1 MNLQKSVITRGRNS
15 HHDVR
20 SNKGRDPDSG
30 GKAEVTFLNSISR
43 VQNQKLV
50 KFFMIQGTG
59 FIPPARLC
67 HAGPTTHATHAPTL
81 TQYVS
86 DTRRRLH
93 ADAAVTLKQRN
104 IFFRSHNTTP
114 TLTMHEHSHSYKH
127 TYTNHIPMSIFENW
141 AGKFSRLAKSP
152 QAPRCR
158 RERRL
163 PLNTQ
168 HC

>member
-43 VQNQKLV
+43 VQNQKLD
-50 KFFMIQGTG
+50 KFFTIPGTG

-81 TQYVS
+81 TQDVS
-86 DTRRRLH
+86 DTQRRLH

-104 IFFRSHNTTP
+104 IFFVTQYNSDT
-114 TLTMHEHSHSYKH
+114 HS
-127 TYTNHIPMSIFENW
+127 
-141 AGKFSRLAKSP
+141 A
-152 QAPRCR
+152 
-158 RERRL
+158 
-163 PLNTQ
+163 
-168 HC
+168 